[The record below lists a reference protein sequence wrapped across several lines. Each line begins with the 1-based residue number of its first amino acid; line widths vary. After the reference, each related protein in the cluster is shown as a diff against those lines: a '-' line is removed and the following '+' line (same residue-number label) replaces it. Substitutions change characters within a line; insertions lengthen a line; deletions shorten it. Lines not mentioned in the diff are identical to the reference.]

1 MCLAVEPSLQQE
13 PQQEGGFSGNYLKIN
28 FTISWCQM
36 KGFHTQWV
44 WSSTDSLTNTDRHQE
59 ERQKFP
65 SHSHSNTQMMDRWHW
80 TTPRCCCCSLLLPVS
95 IHSAAAGGFSN
106 SEAHYDYSCDVRK
119 RTDAGN
125 THTHTQTAEEKKNLS
140 CCRSSSLWIIRRLK
154 SKRSTTQT
162 ELREWRLLL
171 SVIGPTLSLT
181 LPVYVSVSHPL
192 SVRMSGLSEAAAAS
206 APLMDC
212 CYGFPLSSWPRA
224 DWTYFPPALQSS
236 TSHTCSVG
244 SHVCADF
251 INVCQ

>member
-125 THTHTQTAEEKKNLS
+125 THTHTQTAEEKKTYPAVAPALCESLDVWNQKG
-140 CCRSSSLWIIRRLK
+140 RPHKQSSGSGGCYWALLAPLSLW
-154 SKRSTTQT
+154 
-162 ELREWRLLL
+162 L
-171 SVIGPTLSLT
+171 SLSMSVSLTLSL
-181 LPVYVSVSHPL
+181 
-192 SVRMSGLSEAAAAS
+192 SE
-206 APLMDC
+206 
-212 CYGFPLSSWPRA
+212 
-224 DWTYFPPALQSS
+224 
-236 TSHTCSVG
+236 
-244 SHVCADF
+244 
-251 INVCQ
+251 CQG